1 VSYNKSN
8 SNMTGRASAAGLAG
22 ATGSADAGAPKALN
36 QVNSAELEETIAYLA
51 KRHRVSQAIVREIA
65 RTLGSGERGA
75 IEREIARGKAR
86 R

>member
-1 VSYNKSN
+1 MSHSK
-8 SNMTGRASAAGLAG
+8 TKAEAASPVDAAA
-22 ATGSADAGAPKALN
+22 
-36 QVNSAELEETIAYLA
+36 LEETIAYLA

-65 RTLGSGERGA
+65 RKLGSGERTA

>member
-1 VSYNKSN
+1 MSHSK
-8 SNMTGRASAAGLAG
+8 TKAEAANPVDTA
-22 ATGSADAGAPKALN
+22 A
-36 QVNSAELEETIAYLA
+36 LEETIAYLA

-65 RTLGSGERGA
+65 RKLGSGERTA